1 MGLLDKAKALANKGE
16 QAVEKIVNAT
26 QEAAKTV
33 VSEAKD
39 AANEVVSEGRKGVDA
54 VAAKG
59 SKVAATIA
67 AGERK
72 AAGAVADELKR
83 ARGIIAGNADGFI
96 RASATYAERLLT
108 DGEKDLA
115 RTVFE
120 ETVPYGKIYLSNGRG
135 LGKRAYTIPHPLHLG
150 SYVIHS
156 GPDIFRDATDSSNVM
171 FDQTGD
177 SVFIHEL
184 THVWQG
190 VNRSTAFDY
199 IVDSLYNQI
208 HSGSH
213 AYDLDPA
220 EVGKKSWDKFN
231 ADQQAMIVQNWYVGG
246 MLESDAAFTYIKDN
260 IRARNP

>member
-16 QAVEKIVNAT
+16 QAVGKIVNAAEDAT
-26 QEAAKTV
+26 KTV

-39 AANEVVSEGRKGVDA
+39 AASEVVSEGRKG
-54 VAAKG
+54 AA
-59 SKVAATIA
+59 AIA

-72 AAGAVADELKR
+72 AAGAVADELRK
-83 ARGIIAGNADGFI
+83 AKGIISGNADGFI
-96 RASATYAERLLT
+96 RASATYTERLLT
-108 DGEKDLA
+108 DAEKKLA
-115 RTVFE
+115 RRVFE

-135 LGKRAYTIPHPLHLG
+135 FGQRAYTIPHPLHLG
-150 SYVIHS
+150 SYVIHI

-171 FDQTGD
+171 FNQTGD
-177 SVFIHEL
+177 SVFIHEM

-199 IVDSLYNQI
+199 ILDSLYNQI

-213 AYDLDPA
+213 AYDLDSA
-220 EVGKKSWDKFN
+220 DVGTKSWDKFN
-231 ADQQAMIVQNWYVGG
+231 AEQQAMIVQNWYVGG
-246 MLESDAAFTYIKDN
+246 LLESDAAFTYIKDN

>member
-1 MGLLDKAKALANKGE
+1 MGLLEKAKALANKGE
-16 QAVEKIVNAT
+16 QAVEKVVNAAE
-26 QEAAKTV
+26 EAAKTV

-39 AANEVVSEGRKGVDA
+39 AANEVVSESRKG
-54 VAAKG
+54 AA
-59 SKVAATIA
+59 AIA

-72 AAGAVADELKR
+72 TAGAVADELKR

-108 DGEKDLA
+108 DAEKKLA
-115 RTVFE
+115 RRVFE
-120 ETVPYGKIYLSNGRG
+120 ETLPYAKIYLSNGRG

-150 SYVIHS
+150 SYVIHI
-156 GPDIFRDATDSSNVM
+156 GPDIFRDATDPANVM
-171 FDQTGD
+171 FNQTGD

-199 IVDSLYNQI
+199 IVDSLYNQV

-213 AYDLDPA
+213 AYDLDAA
-220 EVGKKSWDKFN
+220 EVGTKSWDKFN
-231 ADQQAMIVQNWYVGG
+231 AEQQAMIVQNWYVGG
-246 MLESDAAFTYIKDN
+246 FLESDAAFTYIKDN

>member
-16 QAVEKIVNAT
+16 QAVEKVVNVT
-26 QEAAKTV
+26 QEATKAA

-39 AANEVVSEGRKGVDA
+39 AANEVVSEGRKG
-54 VAAKG
+54 
-59 SKVAATIA
+59 AATIA
-67 AGERK
+67 TGERK
-72 AAGAVADELKR
+72 AAGAVADELNR
-83 ARGIIAGNADGFI
+83 ARGIITGNADGFI

-108 DGEKDLA
+108 DAEKNLA
-115 RTVFE
+115 RTVFA
-120 ETVPYGKIYLSNGRG
+120 ETVPYGKVYLSNGRG

-150 SYVIHS
+150 SFVIHI
-156 GPDIFRDATDSSNVM
+156 GPDIFRDATDPANVM

-190 VNRSTAFDY
+190 VNRSNAFDY

-213 AYDLDPA
+213 AYDLDQA
-220 EVGKKSWDKFN
+220 EVGTKSWDKFN
-231 ADQQAMIVQNWYVGG
+231 AEQQAMIVQNWYVGG

>member
-16 QAVEKIVNAT
+16 QAVEKVVNAT
-26 QEAAKTV
+26 QEATKAA

-39 AANEVVSEGRKGVDA
+39 ATNEIISEGRKG
-54 VAAKG
+54 AAD
-59 SKVAATIA
+59 IA

-72 AAGAVADELKR
+72 VAGAVADELQR
-83 ARGIIAGNADGFI
+83 ARGIITGNADGFI
-96 RASATYAERLLT
+96 RAAPTYAERLLT
-108 DGEKDLA
+108 DAEKNLA

-120 ETVPYGKIYLSNGRG
+120 ETVPYEKVYLSNGRG

-150 SYVIHS
+150 SFVIHI
-156 GPDIFRDATDSSNVM
+156 GPDIFRDATDPSNIM

-177 SVFIHEL
+177 SVFIHEM

-213 AYDLDPA
+213 AYDLDQA
-220 EVGKKSWDKFN
+220 EVGTKRWDKFN
-231 ADQQAMIVQNWYVGG
+231 AEQQAMIVQNWYVGG
-246 MLESDAAFTYIKDN
+246 RLESDAAFIYIRDN